1 MSWYFFRI
9 LDMNGNVHRGVRYV
23 APAQGLSVHAMLEAR
38 FNGTVLSLRAL
49 PTWLMTIA
57 APVLRIGRPRVQPQA
72 LAAMLRDL
80 AVMSLA
86 GVPVM
91 DAVRTIAEDEW
102 TGGKAVAEVA
112 RRVLEDLKGGAP
124 LSEAFS
130 RQPEVFPETVRH
142 LIAIGDES
150 GTMDHMLLESAQH
163 VERLN
168 ALKADTKQALIYPA
182 FVFAAILGAATFWL
196 YYVIPNL
203 ASLFKQLNAKLPA
216 ITVAVIAFADGLSQH
231 ILLVFLGLA
240 GFVAGLVACWRGSI
254 GFRRKVYRLLHF
266 LPVSRTLVTAAG
278 LAFLAEYLALMISAG
293 VDIVRSLNVLER
305 AMTNLY
311 YRDRMSLAKLYV
323 ERGDRLSSS
332 MRRVGGFPPL
342 MLRMIAVGEESG
354 SLDRQL
360 AHLASEYRSRLSRV
374 VATLSEIIK
383 PVIVLIA
390 GALLLLFV
398 SALVLPVYDLIGQA
412 MAIRR

>member
-1 MSWYFFRI
+1 MSWYFFRV
-9 LDMNGNVHRGVRYV
+9 LDMNGKVHSGVRHV
-23 APAQGLSVHAMLEAR
+23 TPVPGTSVRALLEAR
-38 FNGTVLSLRAL
+38 FNGTVLVLRAL
-49 PTWLMTIA
+49 PTWLMKVA
-57 APVLRIGRPRVQPQA
+57 APVLRLGRPKVHPQA

-80 AVMSLA
+80 AVMCQA

-102 TGGKAVAEVA
+102 TGGKGCAEVA
-112 RRVLEDLKGGAP
+112 RRVLEDLKGGSP
-124 LSEAFS
+124 LSESFA
-130 RQPEVFPETVRH
+130 RQPDIFPETVRN

-150 GTMDHMLLESAQH
+150 GTMDHMLMESAQH

-168 ALKADTKQALIYPA
+168 ALKADTRQALIYPA
-182 FVFAAILGAATFWL
+182 FVFAAILGAAAFWL

-216 ITVAVIAFADGLSQH
+216 LTVAVIDFADWLGTHLLTLFVGLMAV
-231 ILLVFLGLA
+231 ILGL
-240 GFVAGLVACWRGSI
+240 VTLWRSSMK
-254 GFRRKVYRLLHF
+254 FKRWVYRALHV
-266 LPVSRTLVTAAG
+266 LPVSRTLVTASG
-278 LAFLAEYLALMISAG
+278 LAFLAEYLALMVSAG
-293 VDIVRSLNVLER
+293 VDIVRSLTVLEH
-305 AMTNLY
+305 AMANLY

-332 MRRVGGFPPL
+332 MKRVGGFPPL
-342 MLRMIAVGEESG
+342 MLRMISVGEESG

-360 AHLASEYRSRLSRV
+360 THLASEYRSRLSRV

-398 SALVLPVYDLIGQA
+398 VALVLPVYDLIGQA
-412 MAIRR
+412 MAVRH

>member
-1 MSWYFFRI
+1 MSWYFFRV
-9 LDMNGNVHRGVRYV
+9 LDMGGKVHSGIRQV
-23 APAQGLSVHAMLEAR
+23 APVPGTSVRAMLEAR
-38 FNGTVLSLRAL
+38 FNGTVLVLRAL
-49 PTWLMTIA
+49 PSWLMAVA
-57 APVLRIGRPRVQPQA
+57 APVLSLGRPKVHPQA

-80 AVMSLA
+80 AVMSQA

-102 TGGKAVAEVA
+102 TGGRACAEVA
-112 RRVLEDLKGGAP
+112 RRVLEDLKGGSA
-124 LSEAFS
+124 LSEAFA
-130 RQPEVFPETVRH
+130 RQPDVFPETVRN
-142 LIAIGDES
+142 LLAIGDES
-150 GTMDHMLLESAQH
+150 GTMDHMLMESAQH

-168 ALKADTKQALIYPA
+168 ALKADTRQALIYPA
-182 FVFAAILGAATFWL
+182 FVFAAILGAAAFWL

-216 ITVAVIAFADGLSQH
+216 ITIAVIGFADWMSSH
-231 ILLVFLGLA
+231 LLMISI
-240 GFVAGLVACWRGSI
+240 GLVALAFSLVAFWRGSLK
-254 GFRRKVYRLLHF
+254 FRRRVYRLLHV
-266 LPVSRTLVTAAG
+266 LPVARTLVTAAG

-293 VDIVRSLNVLER
+293 VDIVRSLTVLER
-305 AMTNLY
+305 AMSDLH

-323 ERGDRLSSS
+323 ERGDRLSAS

-360 AHLASEYRSRLSRV
+360 THLASEYRSRLSRV

-398 SALVLPVYDLIGQA
+398 VALVLPVYDLIGQA
-412 MAIRR
+412 MAVRY